1 MIPIQLDPSFAA
13 RGIPFGLAEVTFP
26 ARETWNEPAFRA
38 LAERELAACRERFA
52 DYDRKAV
59 FGQNPY
65 FRFFR
70 KFKKTYP
77 VMQQFESV
85 LFKGRPF
92 PDVNPVTEVPFLLE
106 LCTFVLSG
114 THDIDRMDGGLTVFS
129 PDAKLPFAGM
139 RADSTHTYPGDVCGR
154 DDSGI
159 IFSMIAGADNRT
171 CVHPD
176 SRHVFYPV
184 FGTPDT
190 PSALLSSALEQL
202 CGYVRTLTPDAEI
215 QTLLL

>member
-1 MIPIQLDPSFAA
+1 MIPILLDPSFAS
-13 RGIPFGLAEVTFP
+13 RGIPFGLAEVAYP
-26 ARETWNEPAFRA
+26 AREAWDEAAFRA
-38 LAERELAACRERFA
+38 LAMRELDACRARFA
-52 DYDRKAV
+52 DYDRRAV
-59 FGQNPY
+59 FGENPY

-85 LFKGRPF
+85 LLKGRPF
-92 PDVNPVTEVPFLLE
+92 PEVNPVTEVPFLLE

-114 THDIDRMDGGLTVFS
+114 THDIDRMDGGMTVFS
-129 PDAKLPFAGM
+129 PDAKLPFDGM
-139 RADSTHTYPGDVCGR
+139 RADSTHTYAGDVCGR
-154 DDSGI
+154 DGSGI

-190 PSALLSSALEQL
+190 PPALLSDALDRL
-202 CGYVRTLTPDAEI
+202 CGYVRTLAPEAAIETR
-215 QTLLL
+215 LF